1 MKVGLSF
8 SEIYMDEIY
17 DMLDFENDKKL
28 AIREHQTTKEPYVE
42 NQILI
47 TINSAE
53 EAYQLINIGL
63 EKRRIAEQ
71 RVNKRSSRGH
81 GIITLNI
88 CTAPSYKES
97 RICFVDLA
105 GSERVK
111 ESESSGKT
119 LTEAVHIN
127 TSLSALET
135 LLMNIGQQSVRMYRG
150 NKLTRLLQPFL
161 ESGKIRLFVT
171 SNYENIQP
179 IDFAKRCKGI
189 KFMERE
195 VIDPKASNFSAIPV
209 GKQKEA
215 SKKMQDKID
224 TL

>member
-1 MKVGLSF
+1 
-8 SEIYMDEIY
+8 
-17 DMLDFENDKKL
+17 ML
-28 AIREHQTTKEPYVE
+28 
-42 NQILI
+42 
-47 TINSAE
+47 
-53 EAYQLINIGL
+53 
-63 EKRRIAEQ
+63 
-71 RVNKRSSRGH
+71 
-81 GIITLNI
+81 TLNI
-88 CTAPSYKES
+88 ATKTKES

-105 GSERVK
+105 GSERIK

-179 IDFAKRCKGI
+179 I
-189 KFMERE
+189 
-195 VIDPKASNFSAIPV
+195 
-209 GKQKEA
+209 
-215 SKKMQDKID
+215 
-224 TL
+224 